1 MPPCGPRLPRPNP
14 RLTQNRTD
22 PVKTDLETEIRRR
35 ITAALPDARIDLRD
49 MTGTAD
55 HWQAT
60 IVSQGFEGQSPVAR
74 QRAVFAALGELM
86 NGPIH
91 ALTLKTLT
99 PAQAGNA

>member
-1 MPPCGPRLPRPNP
+1 MNIA
-14 RLTQNRTD
+14 QNIQ
-22 PVKTDLETEIRRR
+22 TEIERR
-35 ITAALPDARIDLRD
+35 ITAAMPDARIELRD
-49 MTGTAD
+49 LTGTAD

-60 IVSQGFEGQSPVAR
+60 IVSSAFEGKPPVAR

-99 PAQAGNA
+99 PAQLTQS